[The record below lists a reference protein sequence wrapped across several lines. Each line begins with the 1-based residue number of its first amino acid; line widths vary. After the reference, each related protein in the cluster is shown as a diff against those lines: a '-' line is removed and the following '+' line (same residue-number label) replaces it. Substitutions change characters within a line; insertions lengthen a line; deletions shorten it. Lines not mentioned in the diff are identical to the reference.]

1 MATRKV
7 GGRYV
12 SGSYVKEW
20 PGAAEL
26 ADRFFKKWEL
36 EKKETQ
42 QGPPKKFPS
51 ICFSRKPGV
60 GALEIAVELAKRI
73 GYRVIDR
80 EVLEHIAK
88 KAGLGQRTASL
99 FDEKYPGKMT
109 EFLSFLF
116 GEKAFTKSDYTR
128 HLFGAVV
135 SFADLE
141 PTIFVGR
148 GAHLI
153 LPREDVLA
161 VRFICG
167 RDNRRER
174 IARLLNIDQKE
185 ADNELKRLDS
195 EQREFFSK
203 VYGKKDASPYEFD
216 IVVNRDFLM
225 APQCAAAVVQ
235 EAFKCKYP
243 DAAVEPVA
251 DSATA

>member
-1 MATRKV
+1 MATKKV

-12 SGSYVKEW
+12 SGTYIKEW

-26 ADRFFKKWEL
+26 ADRFFKRWER
-36 EKKETQ
+36 EKKETRE
-42 QGPPKKFPS
+42 GSPKKFPC

-80 EVLEHIAK
+80 EVLEHIAQ
-88 KAGLGQRTASL
+88 KAGLGEKTASL

-116 GEKAFTKSDYTR
+116 GENSFTKSDYTR

-135 SFADLE
+135 SFAELE

-148 GAHLI
+148 GTHLI
-153 LPREDVLA
+153 LPRDDVLA
-161 VRFICG
+161 VRFISG
-167 RDNRRER
+167 RDTRRER
-174 IARLLNIDQKE
+174 IARLLDIDPKE
-185 ADNELKRLDS
+185 TENELKRLDS
-195 EQREFFSK
+195 EQREFFSR

-216 IVVNRDFLM
+216 ITINRDFLRD
-225 APQCAAAVVQ
+225 AQCAAAVV
-235 EAFKCKYP
+235 EESFKCKYT
-243 DAAVEPVA
+243 DAALATGAFPV
-251 DSATA
+251 S